1 MGTLTK
7 DSWEII
13 ARDIIDIVEDNKFYG
28 SDEFTISELKDYLT
42 DAGLIT
48 VIEE

>member
-1 MGTLTK
+1 MNRITR

-13 ARDIIDIVEDNKFYG
+13 ARDIIDIVEDNRFYG
-28 SDEFTISELKDYLT
+28 VDEITINELESYLT
-42 DAGLIT
+42 DAGIVE